1 MREGAWEAPIIVVG
15 AGRSGSTRIM
25 RALGAHRDVYMI
37 GETSFLLPRLWAA
50 LHEREDYSRQVR
62 LAHLVA
68 QTHPEARG
76 LSWWQVLRSGIK
88 VDVDGQAAKEVEAAE
103 ALRMQRAFGAFVA
116 ELMIPPP
123 LRRPRWG
130 FKEIWAGTPAFPYDW
145 TLYRAAYPEAHYVQS
160 IRHPLEFLSS
170 YISNMRVP
178 VPDEDGLMRALRD
191 WVAMVCH
198 ARSLRDTGRYVEFRM
213 EDFDEAWPRILDALA
228 LPPDP
233 TCLEAAAHRYVPSER
248 RDVPVRPAVIDRVDG
263 LRALA
268 EELRYELPRSQADL
282 KAGLPRG

>member
-1 MREGAWEAPIIVVG
+1 MHITDFDATAPIVVVG
-15 AGRSGSTRIM
+15 AGRSGTTRLVG
-25 RALGAHRDVYMI
+25 ALGEHPDVYMI
-37 GETSFLLPRLWAA
+37 NETSFLLPRLWAA
-50 LHEREDYSRQVR
+50 FHERPEFVRVIRLGQLARQTRPDWRAMPWGTFWRDALGRDLAAAGPVLTDLEAVETTR
-62 LAHLVA
+62 L
-68 QTHPEARG
+68 
-76 LSWWQVLRSGIK
+76 
-88 VDVDGQAAKEVEAAE
+88 
-103 ALRMQRAFGAFVA
+103 QRAFGAFFA
-116 ELMIPPP
+116 ETLIPPS
-123 LRRPRWG
+123 LRKPRWG
-130 FKEIWAGTPAFPYDW
+130 FKEIWAGGDAFPYDW

-178 VPDEDGLMRALRD
+178 VPDEDGLVRALRD

-268 EELRYELPRSQADL
+268 EELRYELPRS
-282 KAGLPRG
+282 